1 MCFSIVS
8 SILLGYFIFEYGLHD
23 CFYILPLIIPEY
35 KIIMDPSLL
44 IVAFSISCSWC
55 LVFLCA
61 FMFNDMVNIIFG
73 NYYRT
78 MLKSGIV
85 PLKFSFTSIQVPWD
99 TASLEH
105 LSPGSRFG
113 FLWSTQMTQSQ
124 IVRAVSWEGY
134 RKVLHTAGFTFYPV
148 NIVLFS

>member
-1 MCFSIVS
+1 
-8 SILLGYFIFEYGLHD
+8 
-23 CFYILPLIIPEY
+23 
-35 KIIMDPSLL
+35 MDPSLL

-73 NYYRT
+73 NNYRT

-85 PLKFSFTSIQVPWD
+85 PHRVFIYFCQVPQD

-105 LSPGSRFG
+105 LSPGSRFA
-113 FLWSTQMTQSQ
+113 FLWSIQMTQSQ

-134 RKVLHTAGFTFYPV
+134 RKVCILLVLPFT
-148 NIVLFS
+148 L